1 MQPLQGKRILVTRG
15 QSQAR
20 SFIERIEA
28 EGGVVYHAPLLS
40 FQLNDSES
48 HQEILTR
55 LHDYSWVFITS
66 ANGVKF
72 FFELLKRYGV
82 KVPPHLKF
90 AIIGSK
96 TEKRL
101 SDYGFQADFIPS
113 KYHAS
118 SMGEEFLAKKP
129 LPGPILYI
137 RGSRSRDALPR
148 MFADKGVFFHSM
160 TVYDTLL
167 VESKKPELLT
177 WIQERKIDALT
188 FTSPSTVRA
197 FVSMVKDQGAEIPC
211 FCIGPT
217 TANEAEKC
225 GFTNIHVPEQFTIPH
240 LLKQMTYYFSN
251 EGKR

>member
-28 EGGVVYHAPLLS
+28 EGGVIYHTPLLS

-72 FFELLKRYGV
+72 FFELLKKY
-82 KVPPHLKF
+82 KVEVPHHLKF

-96 TEKRL
+96 TEKHL
-101 SDYGFQADFIPS
+101 NELGFQADFIPS

-118 SMGEEFLAKKP
+118 SMGEEFLAREP
-129 LPGPILYI
+129 LPGLILYI
-137 RGSRSRDALPR
+137 RGNRSRDALPR
-148 MFADKGVFFHSM
+148 MFKDKGVFFHSM

-167 VESKKPELLT
+167 VEDKKPEILA

-197 FVSMVKDQGAEIPC
+197 FVSMVKEKGTEIPC

-217 TANEAEKC
+217 TAKEADKC
-225 GFTNIHVPEQFTIPH
+225 GFTNVHVPEQFTITH
-240 LLKQMTYYFSN
+240 MLKEMTNYFSN

>member
-20 SFIERIEA
+20 SFIDRIEA
-28 EGGVVYHAPLLS
+28 EGGGVYHTPLLS

-48 HQEILTR
+48 HQEVLKR

-72 FFELLKRYGV
+72 FFELLKKYKV
-82 KVPPHLKF
+82 EVPPSLKF
-90 AIIGSK
+90 SIIGSK

-101 SDYGFQADFIPS
+101 KGFGIKADFIPS

-118 SMGEEFLAKKP
+118 SMGKEFLARYP
-129 LPGPILYI
+129 QPGPILYI
-137 RGSRSRDALPR
+137 RGNRSRDALPR
-148 MFADKGVFFHSM
+148 MFDDKGVFFHSM

-167 VESKKPELLT
+167 VEEKKTQLLA

-197 FVSMVKDQGAEIPC
+197 FVSMVGEKGLEIPC

-217 TANEAEKC
+217 TAKEAEKW
-225 GFTNIHVPEQFTIPH
+225 GFTNVHVPEQFTITH
-240 LLKQMTYYFSN
+240 MLKQMTYYFSN

>member
-28 EGGVVYHAPLLS
+28 EGGVVYHTPLLS

-48 HQEILTR
+48 HQEILKR

-72 FFELLKRYGV
+72 FFELLKKY
-82 KVPPHLKF
+82 KIEVPPSLKF

-101 SDYGFQADFIPS
+101 NDFGFKADFIPS

-118 SMGEEFLAKKP
+118 SMGKEFFSSQP
-129 LPGPILYI
+129 QPGNILYI
-137 RGSRSRDALPR
+137 RGNRSRDALPR
-148 MFADKGVFFHSM
+148 MFNDKGVFFHSM

-167 VESKKPELLT
+167 VEEKKPELLA
-177 WIQERKIDALT
+177 WIQEREIDALT

-197 FVSMVKDQGAEIPC
+197 FVSMVQNQGGEIPC

-217 TANEAEKC
+217 TAKEAKKC
-225 GFTNIHVPEQFTIPH
+225 GFTNVHVPDQFTIAH
-240 LLKQMTYYFSN
+240 MLKQMTYYFSN